1 MKTGQIGQPFP
12 RVLDCS
18 LWMDK
23 NVVMAGTLVNAADIN
38 KVANNGETVLSA
50 SHTIYGRRYVKK
62 DETMPISVLTIISA
76 LKLLLC

>member
-1 MKTGQIGQPFP
+1 
-12 RVLDCS
+12 
-18 LWMDK
+18 MDK
-23 NVVMAGTLVNAADIN
+23 NAVMVGTLVNAADIN

-50 SHTIYGRRYVKK
+50 SHTIKGKRYVKK